1 VPAAAAPTLAAAL
14 PQAPAPAQ
22 VPPPAIRTPLEERA
36 RRLADFFNGDVVE
49 GLEDEVA

>member
-1 VPAAAAPTLAAAL
+1 
-14 PQAPAPAQ
+14 

>member
-1 VPAAAAPTLAAAL
+1 ML
-14 PQAPAPAQ
+14 
-22 VPPPAIRTPLEERA
+22 PPAGAGYALENRLAMTRSADALLAENHV